1 MVEDKVNAWSYQAP
15 KTECRKSDA
24 ILEPTGATVL
34 RPEYSCKRSK
44 THVCGCVW
52 VCVGVYGCMWVCVC
66 VQHQN
71 ILFSGALLST

>member
-34 RPEYSCKRSK
+34 RPENSLHTPR
-44 THVCGCVW
+44 TRAAW
-52 VCVGVYGCMWVCVC
+52 R
-66 VQHQN
+66 
-71 ILFSGALLST
+71 GALSIRIPVNDASQGLLSSFLN